1 MVATMGILILLNPE
15 GSQAAIAVWGPTIGV
30 AIRDR
35 EQAAR
40 VRLDQ
45 GLPVDRASLLSP
57 PWLEPV
63 SAALLAGFAVG
74 LGLLL
79 DALLGHRT
87 FVTVWVGL
95 SFLISSSLGF
105 LLLFIVLR
113 ALRRRGRASA

>member
-1 MVATMGILILLNPE
+1 MILLNPE
-15 GSQAAIAVWGPTIGV
+15 GSLAAIAVWGPTIGV

-35 EQAAR
+35 EKAAR
-40 VRLDQ
+40 ARLDK

-57 PWLEPV
+57 PWIEPV
-63 SAALLAGFAVG
+63 CAALIAGFAVG

-79 DALLGHRT
+79 DALFGHRT

-95 SFLISSSLGF
+95 SFLVSSALGF
-105 LLLFIVLR
+105 LLLLIVLR